1 MPLGPGLCLRDMAL
15 LSPLIHKY
23 YTHPE
28 GHPSWNFPGHF
39 MSTAPGASDSW
50 DFLWSE
56 RAVSLVLFS
65 LVWGNGPEQGYSD
78 IKGSQNSA
86 RHSSFQHADHFFF
99 KARADRC
106 PKGDLV
112 LMDSEIAAATGLN
125 TSSSPLC
132 CSRWLLP
139 QPLRHS
145 SMGPAPL
152 QMDIG
157 SPLPP
162 TKFLHVSI
170 CQQMPTDK
178 GSGDKPKPQV
188 AYNQVSGTPWG
199 CSCV

>member
-132 CSRWLLP
+132 CSRCCP
-139 QPLRHS
+139 S
-145 SMGPAPL
+145 SAPEAQL
-152 QMDIG
+152 HG
-157 SPLPP
+157 SSSITDGHRKSPP
-162 TKFLHVSI
+162 PNKIPSRFHMSA
-170 CQQMPTDK
+170 D
-178 GSGDKPKPQV
+178 
-188 AYNQVSGTPWG
+188 ANW
-199 CSCV
+199 